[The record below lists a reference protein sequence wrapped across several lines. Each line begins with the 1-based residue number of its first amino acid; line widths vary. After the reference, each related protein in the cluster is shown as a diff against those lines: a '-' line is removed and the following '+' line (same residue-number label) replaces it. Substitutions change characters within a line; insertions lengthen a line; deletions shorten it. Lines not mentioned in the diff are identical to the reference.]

1 MKIGYIDANV
11 ILRYITKDPPA
22 MAEAARKLFLEAQ
35 KGKVVLKIIPLI
47 VAEVVWVLESFYD
60 YPKTQIAETLI
71 QLLLCDGLEV
81 DQSTLL
87 TEALVLYQKKN
98 LDFADALLAVTALQY
113 GPSSIYSFDQ
123 HLDRIEGVKRITPG
137 QNA

>member
-123 HLDRIEGVKRITPG
+123 HLDRIEE
-137 QNA
+137 

>member
-1 MKIGYIDANV
+1 MKKMYIDSNV

-22 MAEAARKLFLEAQ
+22 MAEAARKIFLEAQ

-60 YPKTQIAETLI
+60 YPKTQIAETLT

-81 DQSTLL
+81 DQSPLL
-87 TEALVLYQKKN
+87 TEALLLYQKKN
-98 LDFADALLAVTALQY
+98 LDFTDALLAVTALRY
-113 GPSSIYSFDQ
+113 GPSTIYSFDQ
-123 HLDRIEGVKRITPG
+123 HLDRIEGVQRIVPG
-137 QNA
+137 QNV

>member
-1 MKIGYIDANV
+1 MKKVYIDANV

-22 MAEAARKLFLEAQ
+22 MAEAARKVFLEAQ
-35 KGKVVLKIIPLI
+35 KGKVGLKIIPLI

-60 YPKTQIAETLI
+60 YSKTQIAETLI

-81 DQSTLL
+81 EQLSLL
-87 TEALVLYQKKN
+87 IEALTLYQKKN
-98 LDFADALLAVTALQY
+98 LDFADALLGVTALQQ
-113 GPSSIYSFDQ
+113 GPPMVYSFDQ
-123 HLDRIEGVKRITPG
+123 HLDRIEGVKRLTPG